1 MADKNFFKKLEREV
15 SHGYKK
21 SGLREL
27 YEKNK
32 RSIMTA
38 AAIAAAA
45 YTGGTAA
52 PMLGGT
58 AMGGAVL
65 GGGLGYSLA
74 KNKID
79 KSKQERA
86 MKAAQLNKDNANKD
100 LNNYLDDITGEGP
113 QTGQPAQPGT
123 VIGQPVFNPNESI
136 SISPTGG
143 IGGVGG
149 EAGRDEARLL
159 AEAEFQKKMQLG
171 EADTTQAERE
181 RMLTDYSNLIS
192 TQQNRILDENAPA
205 LYEDLNRRGLLR
217 SSELGNAMGR
227 ERAKA
232 AAILQENVGFQGL
245 KDRESR
251 LSDITGINN
260 QYAQG
265 RYGAIQ
271 RGMSL
276 EDFVRQTKA
285 AQLTGQALAPLPQAA
300 PSSKGGQA
308 AMIGAGAN
316 VVTAMKGK

>member
-1 MADKNFFKKLEREV
+1 MSWLSKA
-15 SHGYKK
+15 YKK
-21 SGLREL
+21 SGLRDI
-27 YEKNK
+27 YERNK
-32 RSIMTA
+32 RSILTG
-38 AAIAAAA
+38 AAIAAAGA
-45 YTGGTAA
+45 TGGAAA
-52 PMLGGT
+52 PLLGGT
-58 AMGGAVL
+58 AMTGALV

-79 KSKQERA
+79 KSDRESL
-86 MKAAQLNKDNANKD
+86 MNAAQAKKDNANNE
-100 LNNYLDDITGEGP
+100 LNNYLDAV
-113 QTGQPAQPGT
+113 TGQPAGQPGPNAPSNF
-123 VIGQPVFNPNESI
+123 VSSQPIIPPNSTI
-136 SISPTGG
+136 PVNGG
-143 IGGVGG
+143 IGAVGG

-171 EADTTQAERE
+171 NADTTQAERE
-181 RMLTDYSNLIS
+181 RMLKDYSDLIAS
-192 TQQNRILDENAPA
+192 QQNRILDENAPG
-205 LYEDLNRRGLLR
+205 LYEDLNTRGLLR
-217 SSELGNAMGR
+217 SSELGNAIGR

-232 AAILQENVGFQGL
+232 ASVLQENVGLQGL
-245 KDRESR
+245 KDREAR
-251 LSDITGINN
+251 LADITGAQN